1 MAMNRNKCT
10 HDFLD
15 HESDILNKLCADCV
29 SACADSFTHN
39 SIVSDVLTNM
49 RIPVHLVSSKNDS
62 KSYHYT
68 EDGTNQAYGSRKNLS
83 NVDFSPNLSLF
94 VVYLV

>member
-29 SACADSFTHN
+29 SACADSFTRN

-62 KSYHYT
+62 KVIIILKT
-68 EDGTNQAYGSRKNLS
+68 EQIRL
-83 NVDFSPNLSLF
+83 
-94 VVYLV
+94 VVAEKICQT